1 MNLSYADPNRA
12 KRLLANLVMAMYHG
26 GSATEFAPAPN
37 REPAVG
43 ADRLRPAGPVP
54 AVPPRDA
61 VLIAPAASNAAR
73 LRFVGG

>member
-1 MNLSYADPNRA
+1 MILSYADPNRA

-26 GSATEFAPAPN
+26 GPATETAPAPH
-37 REPAVG
+37 REPAAG

-54 AVPPRDA
+54 AAPPRDA
-61 VLIAPAASNAAR
+61 VLIAPAAPDAAR

>member
-26 GSATEFAPAPN
+26 DSTTGIAPAPH
-37 REPAVG
+37 REPG
-43 ADRLRPAGPVP
+43 LSTDRPHAAGSGP

-61 VLIAPAASNAAR
+61 VLIAPVAPTVAR
-73 LRFVGG
+73 LRFAGG